1 MTTDGDSFFWL
12 LIMNIPLHD
21 DLNSKQMRRVIYSLA
36 LPIVGTHLLLRGVG
50 IVDTAMVGHISAE
63 AQAAV
68 GMAQWILNMLM
79 ALLQAINVGGTVLV
93 AKYTGAGDVENR
105 KAVADTAFWT
115 GIVSAVIMAL
125 AGIVVVRPIAAAMG
139 ADSALSNTVYSY
151 LMILCFFFVS
161 RATIIIVSGIFQGYG
176 DTKTPFRVIV
186 GVNAVHFLIAFPL
199 TFGYL
204 GFPRLEI
211 EGVALATG
219 ISETMGAILLT
230 YLAARKNLLCFKC
243 LSLKTLK
250 NIFLLG
256 FPVFIERLATTI
268 MQMTYTRLVLL
279 TSVAAFAAHS
289 VGMMIEAV
297 AFLPGFGFA
306 QAATTLVGQN
316 LGAKRPGKA
325 REYSSQ
331 ALYIALAF
339 MGFLGLTYWFF
350 PDLWMRLFSSD
361 PEVIDYGILF
371 CKFAAVLQIPLA
383 FSMILSGSLRGA
395 GQTRW
400 VMYTSLIGAWVVR
413 IPVAYIL
420 HEYFGLGIFFIWLAM
435 PLDWAARAILMFI
448 KFSSHKW
455 SDKTD

>member
-1 MTTDGDSFFWL
+1 
-12 LIMNIPLHD
+12 MNIPLHE
-21 DLNSKQMRRVIYSLA
+21 DLNSKQMRGVIYALA

-50 IVDTAMVGHISAE
+50 IVDTAMVGHISAQ

-68 GMAQWILNMLM
+68 GMSQWILNMLM

-93 AKYTGAGDVENR
+93 ARYTGAGDEENR

-115 GIVSAVIMAL
+115 GIISAIIMAL
-125 AGIVVVRPIAAAMG
+125 AGIVVVRPIAGAMG
-139 ADSALSNTVYSY
+139 ADSVLTERVYSY
-151 LMILCFFFVS
+151 MMILCFFFVS

-176 DTKTPFRVIV
+176 DTKTPFRVIL
-186 GVNAVHFLIAFPL
+186 GVNAVHLLIAIPL
-199 TFGYL
+199 TFGLY

-219 ISETMGAILLT
+219 ISETLGALFLT

-243 LSLKTLK
+243 LSFKTFK
-250 NIFLLG
+250 NIFGLG
-256 FPVFIERLATTI
+256 YPVYIERFASTA

-279 TSVAAFAAHS
+279 TSVSAFAAHT

-316 LGAKRPGKA
+316 LGAKLPKKA
-325 REYSSQ
+325 KEYGNQ
-331 ALYIALAF
+331 ALYICLAF

-350 PDLWMRLFSSD
+350 PELWMRLFSND
-361 PEVIDYGILF
+361 PEVIEYGILF

-383 FSMILSGSLRGA
+383 FSMILAGSLRGA

-400 VMYTSLIGAWVVR
+400 VMYSSLIGSWAVR
-413 IPVAYIL
+413 VPVAYIL

-435 PLDWAARAILMFI
+435 PLDWLARAIFMFL
-448 KFSSHKW
+448 KYSSRKW
-455 SDKTD
+455 SGKID

>member
-1 MTTDGDSFFWL
+1 
-12 LIMNIPLHD
+12 MNIPLHE
-21 DLNSKQMRRVIYSLA
+21 DLNSKQMRRVIYALA

-50 IVDTAMVGHISAE
+50 IVDTAMVGHISAQ

-68 GMAQWILNMLM
+68 GMSQWILNMLM
-79 ALLQAINVGGTVLV
+79 AMLQAINVGGTVLV
-93 AKYTGAGDVENR
+93 ARYTGAGDEENR

-115 GIVSAVIMAL
+115 GIISAIIMAL
-125 AGIVVVRPIAAAMG
+125 AGIVVIRPIAGAMG
-139 ADSALSNTVYSY
+139 ADSVLTERVYSY
-151 LMILCFFFVS
+151 MMILCFFLVS

-176 DTKTPFRVIV
+176 DTKTPFRVIL
-186 GVNAVHFLIAFPL
+186 GVNAVHLLIAIPL
-199 TFGYL
+199 TFGLY
-204 GFPRLEI
+204 GFPRWEI

-219 ISETMGAILLT
+219 ISETLGALLLT

-243 LSLKTLK
+243 LSFKTFK
-250 NIFLLG
+250 KIFGLG
-256 FPVFIERLATTI
+256 YPVFIERFASTA

-279 TSVAAFAAHS
+279 TSVSAFAAHT

-316 LGAKRPGKA
+316 LGAKLPEKA
-325 REYSSQ
+325 KQYGNQ
-331 ALYIALAF
+331 ALFIALAF

-350 PDLWMRLFSSD
+350 PELWMRLFSND

-383 FSMILSGSLRGA
+383 FSMILAGSLRGA

-400 VMYTSLIGAWVVR
+400 VMYASLIGSWAVR
-413 IPVAYIL
+413 VPVAYIL

-435 PLDWAARAILMFI
+435 PLDWAVRAIFMFI
-448 KFSSHKW
+448 KYSSRKW
-455 SDKTD
+455 SGKID